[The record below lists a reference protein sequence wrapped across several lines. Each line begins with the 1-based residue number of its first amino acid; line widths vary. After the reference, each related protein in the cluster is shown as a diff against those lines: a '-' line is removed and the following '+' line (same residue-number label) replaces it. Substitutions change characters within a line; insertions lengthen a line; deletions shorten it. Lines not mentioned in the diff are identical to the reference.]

1 MISRIPH
8 PLQFLSFL
16 PAGSSTPIVVQ
27 SADGRKYLVKL
38 KGGQSGSYSYLNEWI
53 AGRLGTALGLPVSVP
68 ETIRID
74 ETLDTVGIHEEVK
87 DLIHKSFGLNLAFPF
102 FENAI
107 PCSAKTARAEYDN
120 AAQRL
125 FAYDVFLQNTDR
137 SAQNPNLLELDGR
150 VFSFDYETSFLL
162 IGIVQ
167 GKDFSQSDFVLQALR
182 ENPLFHQDLNA
193 VIATALFSRLQEA
206 DIAGIVD
213 SLPAEWAAAVRPD
226 VANLKK
232 ALIKGLAD
240 AMEQRDRFDNTL
252 LDIGKI
258 IPENEAD
265 KKKRREANRARFED
279 GLIPIEILE

>member
-38 KGGQSGSYSYLNEWI
+38 KGGQSGSFSYLNEWI
-53 AGRLGTALGLPVSVP
+53 AGRLGAALGLPVSVP
-68 ETIRID
+68 ETILID
-74 ETLDTVGIHEEVK
+74 ETLDTAGIHEEVK

-102 FENAI
+102 FENAV
-107 PCSAKTARAEYDN
+107 PCSAKTARAEYDD
-120 AAQRL
+120 AAQKL
-125 FAYDVFLQNTDR
+125 FAYDVFLLNTDR
-137 SAQNPNLLELDGR
+137 TAQNPNLLELDGR

-193 VIATALFSRLQEA
+193 STATELFSRLQEA

-232 ALIKGLAD
+232 VLIKGLAD
-240 AMEQRDRFDNTL
+240 AVERHAHFADTL
-252 LDIGKI
+252 RKIWEI

-265 KKKRREANRARFED
+265 KKKRREANRARFEG